1 MEKQI
6 NIGIN
11 QIKELEFSIIPK
23 KEIKEDS
30 IKINLSVNTQFNKE
44 EDLFEILITVDLLN
58 NEDNLNLVHIK
69 VSNIFK
75 VENILQFEN
84 EEKTHL
90 NIPDGG
96 LVTMLS
102 LSISHARAL
111 LAKNTSGSV
120 YENFYIPIVNP
131 TEIAKQVFKK

>member
-90 NIPDGG
+90 KIPDGG